1 MGPLNLVFVVDGSS
15 SIAPDMWR
23 GQQVAGAKFIRAF
36 QHAVDGDLRM
46 GIVQFSTDS
55 RVEEHLTSDIED
67 VVKTFDSL
75 THMEGDTF
83 FDKAL
88 QTCRGDLDAFSDR
101 SFDVCILISDGIDE
115 STLSAEELQGAM
127 ADGTAI
133 FGISVG
139 TSAEYI
145 EKLKEITMCG
155 RAQPKEGPCQF
166 FASADDYTAL
176 SQKAEDVAS
185 SVKEGLDL
193 ATCAMLSG
201 FIGLPMMLA
210 MLAPRI
216 LW

>member
-1 MGPLNLVFVVDGSS
+1 MG
-15 SIAPDMWR
+15 
-23 GQQVAGAKFIRAF
+23 
-36 QHAVDGDLRM
+36 
-46 GIVQFSTDS
+46 
-55 RVEEHLTSDIED
+55 
-67 VVKTFDSL
+67 
-75 THMEGDTF
+75 MEADTY

-88 QTCRGDLDAFSDR
+88 RTCRDELDTFPDR
-101 SFDVCILISDGIDE
+101 SFDVCVLISDGIDE
-115 STLSAEELQGAM
+115 STLSAAELQGAM
-127 ADGTAI
+127 ADGAAI

-166 FASADDYTAL
+166 FASAEDYAAL

-201 FIGLPMMLA
+201 LIGLPVMLS

-216 LW
+216 LWYATCCTATVIRRRMDNKNMTNNSNKMTNNAGNNRAFSNTK